1 VFHDFSPWEIA
12 NNFMKSKLKEYFGTD
27 HRSSNKCRYVFPVQY
42 TLLFA
47 GYGNVMLARSL
58 AVLEFKPCLR

>member
-1 VFHDFSPWEIA
+1 
-12 NNFMKSKLKEYFGTD
+12 MKSKLKEYFGTD